1 MNSSK
6 QTTVGYLARL
16 KDFLASLA
24 NLPDQSD
31 APAVRRFNLQFGQ
44 LFEPEIPRAL
54 ILHWAVRGEEE
65 DVIDLSEDERI
76 CRYWLL
82 PLRNAVRV
90 VWTKADLRF
99 KQWGVF
105 RILEKYLLVGDRSL
119 SVGPVDDEGEWF
131 IGSLDPPTFCENALM
146 QLVEFATLT
155 KFCRNPEC
163 RTPYFLATRESQK
176 FCSGPCAKPAQR
188 SSKRSWWAANGREWR
203 RRREKGQN
211 RRKSIRA
218 SRKQKTGKGVK
229 RRKARTTRGQGSTYG
244 TH

>member
-1 MNSSK
+1 MVIVKSSK
-6 QTTVGYLARL
+6 QTTARSLARL

-31 APAVRRFNLQFGQ
+31 APAVRRFNLQFRQ
-44 LFEPEIPRAL
+44 LFEPEIPRPL

-65 DVIDLSEDERI
+65 DVVDLSEDERI

-90 VWTKADLRF
+90 VWTKPDLRF
-99 KQWGVF
+99 KRWGLF
-105 RILEKYLLVGDRSL
+105 RILEKYFLVGDRSF
-119 SVGPVDDEGEWF
+119 SVGPVDDEAEWF
-131 IGSLDPPTFCENALM
+131 IGSLGPPTFCENALM

-163 RTPYFLATRESQK
+163 STPYFLAARKSQK

-188 SSKRSWWAANGREWR
+188 SSKRSWWAANGQEWR
-203 RRREKGQN
+203 RRREKARN

-218 SRKQKTGKGVK
+218 TTRQKTGKGVMA
-229 RRKARTTRGQGSTYG
+229 RKVRTRTTRGGG
-244 TH
+244 